1 MAKRIVTSTGEY
13 EQAGSATGA
22 VPRGADLLL
31 RRHPPRWRPPS
42 TPARRPNFLHL
53 MDNVRYPSNVD
64 RGAGPAFPGDRTPRP
79 GDRRLRVRSRRR
91 CPGHR
96 SRRCSEAPTA
106 PKCPAGRL
114 GPGAVR
120 RRADHASRRGTV
132 RRRSQDHHD
141 RSVTVTNMR
150 CLSWSRWSRDG
161 RSAAASRRPSCRAS
175 ARSSPSRPALESA
188 RGTDRGGRDAAESR
202 AHRRRAEFL
211 VVRCF
216 PRRPAT
222 SPRDDHR
229 RSTERR

>member
-106 PKCPAGRL
+106 PKRPADRL

-132 RRRSQDHHD
+132 RRRSSTSGSSRQIRHGDEYAVLALVPLEPG
-141 RSVTVTNMR
+141 REIR
-150 CLSWSRWSRDG
+150 CGVPTAFLPGVRPFLAVAAG
-161 RSAAASRRPSCRAS
+161 AGVSARHRPRRTRRGGVARPSPTCGIPCCAVFS
-175 ARSSPSRPALESA
+175 EAPGDVSP
-188 RGTDRGGRDAAESR
+188 G
-202 AHRRRAEFL
+202 
-211 VVRCF
+211 
-216 PRRPAT
+216 
-222 SPRDDHR
+222 
-229 RSTERR
+229 